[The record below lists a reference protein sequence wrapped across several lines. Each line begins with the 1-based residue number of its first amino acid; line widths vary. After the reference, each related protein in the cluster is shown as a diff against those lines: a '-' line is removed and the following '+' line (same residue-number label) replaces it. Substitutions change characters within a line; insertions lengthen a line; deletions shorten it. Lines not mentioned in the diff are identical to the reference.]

1 MTSLAELRAIEQER
15 VAAERAAVVAEADAR
30 RRAIEEAE
38 AKAKAEAEAKVAAER
53 AEAIRIA
60 KEREDAERAA
70 RMHVEAAEAAERA
83 RLQAALE
90 QERMVQEIELR
101 RAEVAKKRPTWMVAV
116 TIGAVLAAGAL
127 TWFGFERYRESQQA
141 QVAEAEAKRA
151 KAAAEKDAE
160 ESRAAMEQMERDLA
174 ALDKKV
180 AAGINQV
187 VAATT
192 AAERQAAKENLE
204 RLRREQAEL
213 QARRD
218 AAKRAEDLRKRRE
231 IIIISD
237 ECKKNS
243 LAKGC
248 M

>member
-30 RRAIEEAE
+30 RRAIEDAE
-38 AKAKAEAEAKVAAER
+38 ARIKAEAEAKVAAER

-70 RMHVEAAEAAERA
+70 RMQVEAVEAAERA

-90 QERMVQEIELR
+90 QERMAQEIDLR
-101 RAEVAKKRPTWMVAV
+101 KAEVAKKRPTWMVAV

-127 TWFGFERYRESQQA
+127 TWFGFDRYRQA
-141 QVAEAEAKRA
+141 QEAQVSEEQARRA
-151 KAAAEKDAE
+151 KEVADKEAGEARAQMAEMQQQLAE
-160 ESRAAMEQMERDLA
+160 
-174 ALDKKV
+174 LDKKV
-180 AAGINQV
+180 AAGIEQV

-192 AAERQAAKENLE
+192 AAERKAAKDNLE
-204 RLRREQAEL
+204 KLRREQVEL

-218 AAKRAEDLRKRRE
+218 AAERERLRRE
-231 IIIISD
+231 RLKGKHFDKDCLNQAISKD
-237 ECKKNS
+237 
-243 LAKGC
+243 C

>member
-15 VAAERAAVVAEADAR
+15 VAAERAAVVADAEAR
-30 RRAIEEAE
+30 RRAVEDAAAKVKADAE
-38 AKAKAEAEAKVAAER
+38 AKLAAER

-101 RAEVAKKRPTWMVAV
+101 KAEVAKKRPTWMVAV

-127 TWFGFERYRESQQA
+127 TWFGFDRYRQA
-141 QVAEAEAKRA
+141 QEAQIAEAEAKRQ
-151 KAAAEKDAE
+151 KEVAEKEAEDA
-160 ESRAAMEQMERDLA
+160 RAEMVRLQGELA
-174 ALDKKV
+174 ELDKKV
-180 AAGINQV
+180 GRAIDQV

-192 AAERQAAKENLE
+192 AAERQAAKDNLD
-204 RLRREQAEL
+204 RLRREEREL
-213 QARRD
+213 QRRRD
-218 AAKRAEDLRKRRE
+218 EAKRQADLKERRKV
-231 IIIISD
+231 IIITE
-237 ECKKNS
+237 ECKKNA

-248 M
+248 Q

>member
-30 RRAIEEAE
+30 RRAIEDAE
-38 AKAKAEAEAKVAAER
+38 ARIKAEAEAKVAAER

-70 RMHVEAAEAAERA
+70 RMQVEAVEAAERA

-90 QERMVQEIELR
+90 QERMAQEIDLR
-101 RAEVAKKRPTWMVAV
+101 KAEVAKKRPTWMVAV

-127 TWFGFERYRESQQA
+127 TWFGFDRYRQA
-141 QVAEAEAKRA
+141 QEAQVSEEAAKREKLVAEKE
-151 KAAAEKDAE
+151 AE
-160 ESRAAMEQMERDLA
+160 EARQQLEQLQGELA
-174 ALDKKV
+174 DLDKKV
-180 AAGINQV
+180 GHAIDQV

-192 AAERQAAKENLE
+192 AAERDAARKNLE
-204 RLRREQAEL
+204 RLRKQEAEL
-213 QARRD
+213 QAKRD
-218 AAKRAEDLRKRRE
+218 AAAAALAKKKRNEVIK
-231 IIIISD
+231 ISD
-237 ECKKNS
+237 ECQKNA

>member
-15 VAAERAAVVAEADAR
+15 VAAERAAVIAEAEAR
-30 RRAIEEAE
+30 RRAVEEAE
-38 AKAKAEAEAKVAAER
+38 ATAKAQAEAKVAAER

-90 QERMVQEIELR
+90 QERMAQEIELR

-127 TWFGFERYRESQQA
+127 TWFGFDRYRQA
-141 QVAEAEAKRA
+141 QEAQVSEEAAKREKAKADAEAEEARA
-151 KAAAEKDAE
+151 QML
-160 ESRAAMEQMERDLA
+160 RMEQDLA
-174 ALDKKV
+174 ELDRKV
-180 AAGINQV
+180 AAGIDQV

-192 AAERQAAKENLE
+192 AAERKAAKDNLE
-204 RLRREQAEL
+204 KLRREQAEL

-218 AAKRAEDLRKRRE
+218 EAKRQAEIRKRRE
-231 IIIISD
+231 GLHISE
-237 ECKKNS
+237 ECKKNA

>member
-15 VAAERAAVVAEADAR
+15 VAAERAAVIAEADAR
-30 RRAIEEAE
+30 RRAIEDAD
-38 AKAKAEAEAKVAAER
+38 AKAKADAEAKVAAER

-83 RLQAALE
+83 RLQAALD
-90 QERMVQEIELR
+90 QERMAQEIDLR

-116 TIGAVLAAGAL
+116 TVAAVMAAGAL
-127 TWFGFERYRESQQA
+127 TWFGFDRYRQSQEAQVQKEKADAEARQARQEMEEAQA
-141 QVAEAEAKRA
+141 Q
-151 KAAAEKDAE
+151 
-160 ESRAAMEQMERDLA
+160 LA
-174 ALDKKV
+174 TLQGELADLDKKV
-180 AAGINQV
+180 GAAIDQV

-192 AAERQAAKENLE
+192 AAERLAAKDKLE
-204 RLRREQAEL
+204 RLRKQEAEL
-213 QARRD
+213 QAKRD
-218 AAKRAEDLRKRRE
+218 AAAAALAKKKRNEKIE
-231 IIIISD
+231 ISE
-237 ECKKNS
+237 ECKKNA

>member
-30 RRAIEEAE
+30 RRPIEEAE
-38 AKAKAEAEAKVAAER
+38 AKVKADAEAKVAAER

-90 QERMVQEIELR
+90 QERMAQEIELR

-116 TIGAVLAAGAL
+116 TIGAVLAAGGL
-127 TWFGFERYRESQQA
+127 TWFGFERYREAQQA
-141 QVAEAEAKRA
+141 QVEKEKADAEARKARQEMEEAQA
-151 KAAAEKDAE
+151 
-160 ESRAAMEQMERDLA
+160 QLA
-174 ALDKKV
+174 ALQGELADLDKKV
-180 AAGINQV
+180 DAGINQV
-187 VAATT
+187 IAATT
-192 AAERQAAKENLE
+192 AAERQAAKENLQ
-204 RLRREQAEL
+204 RLRKQEAEL
-213 QARRD
+213 QAKRD
-218 AAKRAEDLRKRRE
+218 AAAAALARKKRLEKV
-231 IIIISD
+231 IISD
-237 ECKKNS
+237 ECKRNS